1 MESVKTGKTN
11 KVGKNTE
18 MAHTKT
24 NKETHFKQ
32 VSAITN
38 RIRSIGGIF
47 TKIAKKV
54 RELVKKHPKK
64 SSAALVVLTPVACKR
79 AKELDDKVQD
89 KSKQAEKENKINW
102 WKYSGLTIA
111 TSLLLAACSAGD
123 IDKQI
128 ELEQEKQKTEQE
140 KKEAE
145 NARDRANKSEIEL
158 EQERQ
163 KTNKSGI
170 ELANSQIKAEQER
183 QKTEQEKQ
191 KANKSEIE
199 LEQQKQKT
207 INTQRDLIK
216 EQKDFIKETEQ
227 NCQEKHGQLF
237 IKRARIKT
245 GITTGIAIEIEAE
258 CKTPKPTKTNQTPI
272 QPKHLP
278 NSKHPHSQRG
288 SKAQELIAYLLFE
301 QKDFIIETE
310 QKCQEKHNQ
319 FFIKKAGIK
328 GGAIEVEAECKT
340 PKPTKTNQTPIQ
352 PKHLP
357 NSKQPHSQRG
367 SKAQEL
373 IAYLQKEL
381 ESLPYSQKA
390 IAKQVDFYKPSSIAY
405 LELDPRD
412 FKVTEEWQNENLKIR
427 SKAQAKMLE
436 MRKPQANLSPSQ
448 SFLFVQR
455 IFADINKEIEA
466 AANTEKKA
474 EKVGYGY
481 SKRV

>member
-1 MESVKTGKTN
+1 MKSVKTGKTN

-18 MAHTKT
+18 ITSTKA
-24 NKETHFKQ
+24 NKEAHFKQ
-32 VSAITN
+32 ASAITN
-38 RIRSIGGIF
+38 IIRSIGGFF
-47 TKIAKKV
+47 TKIMNRV

-64 SSAALVVLTPVACKR
+64 SNAALVVLTHVACKK

-89 KSKQAEKENKINW
+89 KSKQAEKENQINW

-111 TSLLLAACSAGD
+111 TSLLLTACSVGD

-140 KKEAE
+140 
-145 NARDRANKSEIEL
+145 
-158 EQERQ
+158 
-163 KTNKSGI
+163 
-170 ELANSQIKAEQER
+170 R

-191 KANKSEIE
+191 K
-199 LEQQKQKT
+199 T
-207 INTQRDLIK
+207 INT
-216 EQKDFIKETEQ
+216 QKDFIKYAEQ
-227 NCQEKHGQLF
+227 NCQGNHG
-237 IKRARIKT
+237 
-245 GITTGIAIEIEAE
+245 
-258 CKTPKPTKTNQTPI
+258 
-272 QPKHLP
+272 
-278 NSKHPHSQRG
+278 
-288 SKAQELIAYLLFE
+288 
-301 QKDFIIETE
+301 
-310 QKCQEKHNQ
+310 Q
-319 FFIKKAGIK
+319 FFIKKGGIKAGI
-328 GGAIEVEAECKT
+328 GIEVEAECKT

-357 NSKQPHSQRG
+357 NSKQPRSQRG

-390 IAKQVDFYKPSSIAY
+390 IAKQVNFYKPSSIAY

-412 FKVTEEWQNENLKIR
+412 FKVTEEWQKENLKIR

-436 MRKPQANLSPSQ
+436 MRHLKPDPQAHLPTSQ
-448 SFLFVQR
+448 SLLFVQK

-474 EKVGYGY
+474 EKAGYGY
-481 SKRV
+481 SKRM

>member
-1 MESVKTGKTN
+1 M
-11 KVGKNTE
+11 
-18 MAHTKT
+18 
-24 NKETHFKQ
+24 
-32 VSAITN
+32 
-38 RIRSIGGIF
+38 
-47 TKIAKKV
+47 
-54 RELVKKHPKK
+54 KKHPKK
-64 SSAALVVLTPVACKR
+64 SSATLVVLTHAACKK

-89 KSKQAEKENKINW
+89 KSKQAEKENQINW

-111 TSLLLAACSAGD
+111 TSLLLAACSVGD
-123 IDKQI
+123 TDKQI

-140 KKEAE
+140 QQKTEQEKQK
-145 NARDRANKSEIEL
+145 ANKSGIEL

-191 KANKSEIE
+191 KANKSAIE

-245 GITTGIAIEIEAE
+245 GITTGIAIE
-258 CKTPKPTKTNQTPI
+258 
-272 QPKHLP
+272 
-278 NSKHPHSQRG
+278 
-288 SKAQELIAYLLFE
+288 
-301 QKDFIIETE
+301 
-310 QKCQEKHNQ
+310 
-319 FFIKKAGIK
+319 
-328 GGAIEVEAECKT
+328 VEAECKT
-340 PKPTKTNQTPIQ
+340 PKPTKSNQTPIQ

-357 NSKQPHSQRG
+357 NSKQPRSQRG

-381 ESLPYSQKA
+381 ESLTYSQKA

-412 FKVTEEWQNENLKIR
+412 FNAIEEWQKENLKIR

-436 MRKPQANLSPSQ
+436 MRSLKPDPQAHLSTSQ
-448 SFLFVQR
+448 SLLIVQK
-455 IFADINKEIEA
+455 IFADVSKEIKVV
-466 AANTEKKA
+466 ANTEKKA
-474 EKVGYGY
+474 EKAGYGY
-481 SKRV
+481 SKRM

>member
-1 MESVKTGKTN
+1 MESGKTN

-24 NKETHFKQ
+24 NKKTHFKQ

-38 RIRSIGGIF
+38 KLRSIGGIF

-64 SSAALVVLTPVACKR
+64 SSAALVVLTHVACKR
-79 AKELDDKVQD
+79 AKKLDDKVQD
-89 KSKQAEKENKINW
+89 KSKQAGKENQINW

-111 TSLLLAACSAGD
+111 TSLLLAACSTGD

-128 ELEQEKQKTEQE
+128 ELEQEKQKANKSGIELEQERQKTEQE
-140 KKEAE
+140 KQKT
-145 NARDRANKSEIEL
+145 NKSEIEL

-237 IKRARIKT
+237 IKKTRIKT

-258 CKTPKPTKTNQTPI
+258 CKTPKPTKTNQTP
-272 QPKHLP
+272 
-278 NSKHPHSQRG
+278 
-288 SKAQELIAYLLFE
+288 
-301 QKDFIIETE
+301 
-310 QKCQEKHNQ
+310 
-319 FFIKKAGIK
+319 
-328 GGAIEVEAECKT
+328 
-340 PKPTKTNQTPIQ
+340 KPTKTNQTPIQ

-357 NSKQPHSQRG
+357 NSKQPRSQRG
-367 SKAQEL
+367 SKTQEL

-390 IAKQVDFYKPSSIAY
+390 IAKQVNFYKPSSIAY

-412 FKVTEEWQNENLKIR
+412 FKVTEEWQKENLKIR

-436 MRKPQANLSPSQ
+436 MRNPQANLSTSQ
-448 SFLFVQR
+448 SLLFVQK
-455 IFADINKEIEA
+455 IFADVNKEIEA
-466 AANTEKKA
+466 VANTEKKA
-474 EKVGYGY
+474 EKAGYGY

>member
-64 SSAALVVLTPVACKR
+64 SNVALVVLTHVACKK

-89 KSKQAEKENKINW
+89 KSKQAEKENQINW

-111 TSLLLAACSAGD
+111 TSLLLVACSAGD

-128 ELEQEKQKTEQE
+128 ELEQEKQKANKSGIELEQERQKTEQE
-140 KKEAE
+140 KQK
-145 NARDRANKSEIEL
+145 ANKSEIEL

-237 IKRARIKT
+237 IKKARIKT

-258 CKTPKPTKTNQTPI
+258 CKTPKPAKTNQTP
-272 QPKHLP
+272 K
-278 NSKHPHSQRG
+278 
-288 SKAQELIAYLLFE
+288 E
-301 QKDFIIETE
+301 
-310 QKCQEKHNQ
+310 
-319 FFIKKAGIK
+319 
-328 GGAIEVEAECKT
+328 
-340 PKPTKTNQTPIQ
+340 

-436 MRKPQANLSPSQ
+436 MRNPQANLSPFQ
-448 SFLFVQR
+448 SFSIIQEIV
-455 IFADINKEIEA
+455 ADINKEIEA

-481 SKRV
+481 SKRM

>member
-1 MESVKTGKTN
+1 MA
-11 KVGKNTE
+11 NTK
-18 MAHTKT
+18 A

-32 VSAITN
+32 ASAITN
-38 RIRSIGGIF
+38 TIRSIGGFF
-47 TKIAKKV
+47 TKIMKRV

-64 SSAALVVLTPVACKR
+64 SKAAVVVLTHVACKR

-89 KSKQAEKENKINW
+89 KSKQAEKENQINW

-111 TSLLLAACSAGD
+111 ASLLLAACSVGD

-128 ELEQEKQKTEQE
+128 ELEQEKQKANKSGIELEQE
-140 KKEAE
+140 RQKT
-145 NARDRANKSEIEL
+145 NKSEIEL

-207 INTQRDLIK
+207 INTQRDLIE

-237 IKRARIKT
+237 IKKTRIKT

-258 CKTPKPTKTNQTPI
+258 CKTPKP
-272 QPKHLP
+272 
-278 NSKHPHSQRG
+278 
-288 SKAQELIAYLLFE
+288 A
-301 QKDFIIETE
+301 
-310 QKCQEKHNQ
+310 
-319 FFIKKAGIK
+319 
-328 GGAIEVEAECKT
+328 
-340 PKPTKTNQTPIQ
+340 KTNQTPIQ

-357 NSKQPHSQRG
+357 NSKQPRSQRE

-412 FKVTEEWQNENLKIR
+412 FNATEEWQKENLKIR

-436 MRKPQANLSPSQ
+436 MRNLKPDPQAHLSTSQ
-448 SFLFVQR
+448 SLLFVQK
-455 IFADINKEIEA
+455 IFADVSKEIKVV
-466 AANTEKKA
+466 ANTEKKV
-474 EKVGYGY
+474 EKAGYGY
-481 SKRV
+481 SKRM

>member
-1 MESVKTGKTN
+1 MESIKTGKTN

-18 MAHTKT
+18 TANTKA

-32 VSAITN
+32 ASAITN
-38 RIRSIGGIF
+38 TLRSIGGFF
-47 TKIAKKV
+47 TKIVKKV

-64 SSAALVVLTPVACKR
+64 SNAALVVLTHVACKR

-89 KSKQAEKENKINW
+89 KSKQAEKENQINW

-111 TSLLLAACSAGD
+111 ASLLLAACSAGD

-140 KKEAE
+140 QQKTEQERQK
-145 NARDRANKSEIEL
+145 ANRSGIEL

-191 KANKSEIE
+191 KTNKSGIE

-237 IKRARIKT
+237 IKKARIKT

-278 NSKHPHSQRG
+278 NSK
-288 SKAQELIAYLLFE
+288 
-301 QKDFIIETE
+301 
-310 QKCQEKHNQ
+310 
-319 FFIKKAGIK
+319 
-328 GGAIEVEAECKT
+328 
-340 PKPTKTNQTPIQ
+340 Q
-352 PKHLP
+352 PR
-357 NSKQPHSQRG
+357 SQRG

-390 IAKQVDFYKPSSIAY
+390 IAKQVDFYKPSFIAY

-412 FKVTEEWQNENLKIR
+412 FNVTEEWQKENLKIR

-436 MRKPQANLSPSQ
+436 MRNPQAHLPTSQ
-448 SFLFVQR
+448 SLLFVQK

-466 AANTEKKA
+466 VANTEKKA
-474 EKVGYGY
+474 EKAGYGY
-481 SKRV
+481 SKRM

>member
-1 MESVKTGKTN
+1 MESVKTEKTN
-11 KVGKNTE
+11 KVGKNAE
-18 MAHTKT
+18 IANTKA

-32 VSAITN
+32 ASAITN
-38 RIRSIGGIF
+38 IIRSVGGFF
-47 TKIAKKV
+47 TKIMKRV
-54 RELVKKHPKK
+54 RELVKKHPEK
-64 SSAALVVLTPVACKR
+64 SRVALVVLTHVACKK

-89 KSKQAEKENKINW
+89 KSKQAEKENQINW
-102 WKYSGLTIA
+102 WKYSGLTIV
-111 TSLLLAACSAGD
+111 TSLLLAACNAGD

-128 ELEQEKQKTEQE
+128 ELEQEKQE
-140 KKEAE
+140 
-145 NARDRANKSEIEL
+145 ANKSGIELEQERQEANKSGIEL

-191 KANKSEIE
+191 EANKSEIE

-237 IKRARIKT
+237 IKKARIKT
-245 GITTGIAIEIEAE
+245 GITTGI
-258 CKTPKPTKTNQTPI
+258 
-272 QPKHLP
+272 
-278 NSKHPHSQRG
+278 
-288 SKAQELIAYLLFE
+288 
-301 QKDFIIETE
+301 
-310 QKCQEKHNQ
+310 
-319 FFIKKAGIK
+319 
-328 GGAIEVEAECKT
+328 AIEVEAECKT

-357 NSKQPHSQRG
+357 NSKQPRSQRG

-390 IAKQVDFYKPSSIAY
+390 IAKQVDFYKPSSVAY

-412 FKVTEEWQNENLKIR
+412 FNVAEEWQKENLKIR

-436 MRKPQANLSPSQ
+436 MRSLKPDSQAHLPTSQ
-448 SFLFVQR
+448 SLLFVQK
-455 IFADINKEIEA
+455 IFADVSKEIKA

-474 EKVGYGY
+474 EKAGYGY

>member
-18 MAHTKT
+18 MANTKA

-32 VSAITN
+32 ASAIINTL
-38 RIRSIGGIF
+38 RSIGGFF
-47 TKIAKKV
+47 TKIMKRV
-54 RELVKKHPKK
+54 RGLVKKHPKK
-64 SSAALVVLTPVACKR
+64 SKAALVVLTHVACKK

-89 KSKQAEKENKINW
+89 KSKQAEKENQINW

-111 TSLLLAACSAGD
+111 TSLLLAACSTGD

-140 KKEAE
+140 QQKTEQERQK
-145 NARDRANKSEIEL
+145 ANKSGIEL

-163 KTNKSGI
+163 KTEQERQKTNKSEI
-170 ELANSQIKAEQER
+170 ELANSQIKV
-183 QKTEQEKQ
+183 EQEKQ

-258 CKTPKPTKTNQTPI
+258 CKTPKP
-272 QPKHLP
+272 
-278 NSKHPHSQRG
+278 
-288 SKAQELIAYLLFE
+288 A
-301 QKDFIIETE
+301 
-310 QKCQEKHNQ
+310 
-319 FFIKKAGIK
+319 
-328 GGAIEVEAECKT
+328 
-340 PKPTKTNQTPIQ
+340 KTNQTPIQ

-357 NSKQPHSQRG
+357 NSKQPRSQRE
-367 SKAQEL
+367 SKTQEL
-373 IAYLQKEL
+373 VAYLQKEL

-390 IAKQVDFYKPSSIAY
+390 IAKQVNFYKPSSVAY

-412 FKVTEEWQNENLKIR
+412 FNVTEEWQKENLKIR

-436 MRKPQANLSPSQ
+436 MRDLKPDPQAHLSTSQ
-448 SFLFVQR
+448 SLLFVQK

-466 AANTEKKA
+466 TANTEKKA
-474 EKVGYGY
+474 EKAGYGY

>member
-18 MAHTKT
+18 MANTKT

-38 RIRSIGGIF
+38 TIRSIGGFF

-64 SSAALVVLTPVACKR
+64 SNVALVVLTHAACKR

-89 KSKQAEKENKINW
+89 KSKQAEKENQINW
-102 WKYSGLTIA
+102 WKYLGLTIA

-128 ELEQEKQKTEQE
+128 ELEQEK
-140 KKEAE
+140 KEAE
-145 NARDRANKSEIEL
+145 NARDRANKSGIEL
-158 EQERQ
+158 EQEKQ

-216 EQKDFIKETEQ
+216 EQKVFIKETEQ

-237 IKRARIKT
+237 IKKARIKT

-278 NSKHPHSQRG
+278 NSKQPRSQRG
-288 SKAQELIAYLLFE
+288 SKAQEF
-301 QKDFIIETE
+301 
-310 QKCQEKHNQ
+310 
-319 FFIKKAGIK
+319 
-328 GGAIEVEAECKT
+328 
-340 PKPTKTNQTPIQ
+340 
-352 PKHLP
+352 
-357 NSKQPHSQRG
+357 
-367 SKAQEL
+367 

-412 FKVTEEWQNENLKIR
+412 FNVTEEWQKENLKIR

-436 MRKPQANLSPSQ
+436 MRHLKPDPQAHLSTSQ
-448 SFLFVQR
+448 SLLLVQK
-455 IFADINKEIEA
+455 IFADASKEIKA

-474 EKVGYGY
+474 EKAGYGY
-481 SKRV
+481 SKGM

>member
-1 MESVKTGKTN
+1 MKSVKTGKTN
-11 KVGKNTE
+11 KVSKNTE
-18 MAHTKT
+18 MANTKT

-64 SSAALVVLTPVACKR
+64 SNAALVVLTHVACKR

-89 KSKQAEKENKINW
+89 KSKQAEKENQINW

-123 IDKQI
+123 VNEQI
-128 ELEQEKQKTEQE
+128 ELEQEKQKANKSGIELEQERQKTEQE
-140 KKEAE
+140 KQKT
-145 NARDRANKSEIEL
+145 NKSGIEL

-191 KANKSEIE
+191 KTNKSEIE

-278 NSKHPHSQRG
+278 NSK
-288 SKAQELIAYLLFE
+288 
-301 QKDFIIETE
+301 
-310 QKCQEKHNQ
+310 
-319 FFIKKAGIK
+319 
-328 GGAIEVEAECKT
+328 
-340 PKPTKTNQTPIQ
+340 
-352 PKHLP
+352 
-357 NSKQPHSQRG
+357 QPHSQRG

-390 IAKQVDFYKPSSIAY
+390 IAKQVNFYKPSSIAY

-436 MRKPQANLSPSQ
+436 MRNPQAHLPTSQ
-448 SFLFVQR
+448 SFSIIQNIV
-455 IFADINKEIEA
+455 ADINKEIEA

-481 SKRV
+481 SKRM

>member
-1 MESVKTGKTN
+1 MESVKTVKTN
-11 KVGKNTE
+11 KVGKNAET
-18 MAHTKT
+18 ADTKA
-24 NKETHFKQ
+24 NKEAHFKQ

-38 RIRSIGGIF
+38 IIRSIGGFF
-47 TKIAKKV
+47 TKIMNRV
-54 RELVKKHPKK
+54 RGLVKKHPKK
-64 SSAALVVLTPVACKR
+64 SKAALVVLTHVACKK

-89 KSKQAEKENKINW
+89 KSKQAEKENQINW

-111 TSLLLAACSAGD
+111 TSLLLAACSVGD

-140 KKEAE
+140 QQKTEQERQK
-145 NARDRANKSEIEL
+145 ANRSGIEL

-163 KTNKSGI
+163 KTEQERQKTNKSEI
-170 ELANSQIKAEQER
+170 ELANSQIKV
-183 QKTEQEKQ
+183 EQEKQ

-237 IKRARIKT
+237 IKKARIKT

-258 CKTPKPTKTNQTPI
+258 CKTPKP
-272 QPKHLP
+272 
-278 NSKHPHSQRG
+278 
-288 SKAQELIAYLLFE
+288 A
-301 QKDFIIETE
+301 
-310 QKCQEKHNQ
+310 
-319 FFIKKAGIK
+319 
-328 GGAIEVEAECKT
+328 
-340 PKPTKTNQTPIQ
+340 KTNQTPIQ

-390 IAKQVDFYKPSSIAY
+390 IARQVDFYKPSSIAY

-412 FKVTEEWQNENLKIR
+412 FNATEEWQKENLKIR

-436 MRKPQANLSPSQ
+436 MRDLKPDSQAHLPTSQ
-448 SFLFVQR
+448 SLLLVQK
-455 IFADINKEIEA
+455 IFADVSKEIEA
-466 AANTEKKA
+466 VANTEKKA
-474 EKVGYGY
+474 EKAGYGY

>member
-1 MESVKTGKTN
+1 MKLVKTAKEK
-11 KVGKNTE
+11 KVFKNTE

-38 RIRSIGGIF
+38 RLKSIGGIF

-64 SSAALVVLTPVACKR
+64 SKVALVVLTHVACKK

-111 TSLLLAACSAGD
+111 TSLLLAACSVGD
-123 IDKQI
+123 VSEQI
-128 ELEQEKQKTEQE
+128 ELEQEKQKTSNIETNNQIKVEQE
-140 KKEAE
+140 
-145 NARDRANKSEIEL
+145 
-158 EQERQ
+158 Q
-163 KTNKSGI
+163 
-170 ELANSQIKAEQER
+170 

-191 KANKSEIE
+191 KT
-199 LEQQKQKT
+199 EQEKQKTEQEKQKTEQEKQKTEQEKQKTEQEKQKT
-207 INTQRDLIK
+207 IKT
-216 EQKDFIKETEQ
+216 QKDFIKYVEQ
-227 NCQEKHGQLF
+227 NCKENHGQFL
-237 IKRARIKT
+237 IEKGGLKAGIG
-245 GITTGIAIEIEAE
+245 GITIEAE
-258 CKTPKPTKTNQTPI
+258 AK
-272 QPKHLP
+272 
-278 NSKHPHSQRG
+278 
-288 SKAQELIAYLLFE
+288 
-301 QKDFIIETE
+301 
-310 QKCQEKHNQ
+310 
-319 FFIKKAGIK
+319 
-328 GGAIEVEAECKT
+328 CKT

-367 SKAQEL
+367 SKAQEF

-390 IAKQVDFYKPSSIAY
+390 IVKQVDFYKPSSIAY

-412 FKVTEEWQNENLKIR
+412 FKVTEEWHNENLKIR

-436 MRKPQANLSPSQ
+436 MRKTQANLSAFQ
-448 SFLFVQR
+448 SFSILQNIV
-455 IFADINKEIEA
+455 ADINKGIEA

-474 EKVGYGY
+474 EKAGYGY
-481 SKRV
+481 SKRM

>member
-18 MAHTKT
+18 TANTKA
-24 NKETHFKQ
+24 NKEAHFKQ
-32 VSAITN
+32 ANAITN
-38 RIRSIGGIF
+38 IIRSIGGIF
-47 TKIAKKV
+47 TKIMKRV

-64 SSAALVVLTPVACKR
+64 SKAALVVLTHAACKR

-89 KSKQAEKENKINW
+89 KSKQAEKENQINW

-111 TSLLLAACSAGD
+111 TSLLLAACSTGD

-128 ELEQEKQKTEQE
+128 ELEQEKQEANKSGIELEQERQKTEQE
-140 KKEAE
+140 KQKT
-145 NARDRANKSEIEL
+145 NKSEIEL

-237 IKRARIKT
+237 IKKARIKT

-258 CKTPKPTKTNQTPI
+258 CKTPKP
-272 QPKHLP
+272 
-278 NSKHPHSQRG
+278 
-288 SKAQELIAYLLFE
+288 A
-301 QKDFIIETE
+301 
-310 QKCQEKHNQ
+310 
-319 FFIKKAGIK
+319 
-328 GGAIEVEAECKT
+328 
-340 PKPTKTNQTPIQ
+340 KTNQTPIQ

-390 IAKQVDFYKPSSIAY
+390 IAKQVDFYRPSSIAY

-412 FKVTEEWQNENLKIR
+412 FNVTEEWQNENLKIR

-436 MRKPQANLSPSQ
+436 MRNPQAHLSTSQ
-448 SFLFVQR
+448 SLLFVQK
-455 IFADINKEIEA
+455 IFADVNKEIEA

-474 EKVGYGY
+474 EKAGYGY

>member
-1 MESVKTGKTN
+1 MKSVKTGKTN

-18 MAHTKT
+18 MANTKT

-38 RIRSIGGIF
+38 TLKSIGGIF

-54 RELVKKHPKK
+54 RELVKKHPEK
-64 SSAALVVLTPVACKR
+64 SSAALVVLTHVACKK

-89 KSKQAEKENKINW
+89 KSKQAEKENQINW

-123 IDKQI
+123 VSEQI
-128 ELEQEKQKTEQE
+128 EL
-140 KKEAE
+140 
-145 NARDRANKSEIEL
+145 
-158 EQERQ
+158 
-163 KTNKSGI
+163 
-170 ELANSQIKAEQER
+170 EQER

-191 KANKSEIE
+191 RT
-199 LEQQKQKT
+199 EQEKQKT
-207 INTQRDLIK
+207 SNVETNNQIKVEQEKQKTSNIQKDLVKEQKELVKEQKDLIKEQKDLVKEQKDLIK
-216 EQKDFIKETEQ
+216 EQKDFIKDLEQ
-227 NCQEKHGQLF
+227 NCQE
-237 IKRARIKT
+237 
-245 GITTGIAIEIEAE
+245 
-258 CKTPKPTKTNQTPI
+258 N
-272 QPKHLP
+272 
-278 NSKHPHSQRG
+278 
-288 SKAQELIAYLLFE
+288 
-301 QKDFIIETE
+301 
-310 QKCQEKHNQ
+310 HNQ
-319 FFIKKAGIK
+319 FFIKKLGIK
-328 GGAIEVEAECKT
+328 GGIAIEVEAECKT

-357 NSKQPHSQRG
+357 NSKQPRSQRG
-367 SKAQEL
+367 SKAKEL

-390 IAKQVDFYKPSSIAY
+390 IVKQVDFYRPSSIAY

-412 FKVTEEWQNENLKIR
+412 FKATKEWQNENLKIR

-436 MRKPQANLSPSQ
+436 MRNPQAHLSPFQ
-448 SFLFVQR
+448 SFSILQNIV
-455 IFADINKEIEA
+455 ADISKEIEA

-474 EKVGYGY
+474 EKAGYGY

>member
-1 MESVKTGKTN
+1 MESVKTVKTN
-11 KVGKNTE
+11 KVGKNAET
-18 MAHTKT
+18 ADTKA
-24 NKETHFKQ
+24 NKEAHFKQ

-38 RIRSIGGIF
+38 IIRSIGGFF
-47 TKIAKKV
+47 TKIMNRV
-54 RELVKKHPKK
+54 RGLVKKHPKK
-64 SSAALVVLTPVACKR
+64 SKAALVVLTHVACKK

-89 KSKQAEKENKINW
+89 KSKQAEKENQINW

-111 TSLLLAACSAGD
+111 TSLLLAACSVGD

-140 KKEAE
+140 QQKTEQERQK
-145 NARDRANKSEIEL
+145 ANRSGIEL

-163 KTNKSGI
+163 KTEQERQKTNKSEI
-170 ELANSQIKAEQER
+170 ELANSQIKV
-183 QKTEQEKQ
+183 EQEKQ

-237 IKRARIKT
+237 IKKARIKT

-258 CKTPKPTKTNQTPI
+258 CKTPKP
-272 QPKHLP
+272 
-278 NSKHPHSQRG
+278 
-288 SKAQELIAYLLFE
+288 A
-301 QKDFIIETE
+301 
-310 QKCQEKHNQ
+310 
-319 FFIKKAGIK
+319 
-328 GGAIEVEAECKT
+328 
-340 PKPTKTNQTPIQ
+340 KTNQTPIQ

-390 IAKQVDFYKPSSIAY
+390 IARQVDFYKPSSIAY

-412 FKVTEEWQNENLKIR
+412 FNATEEWQKENLKIR

-436 MRKPQANLSPSQ
+436 MRDLKPDSQAHLPTSQ
-448 SFLFVQR
+448 SLLLVQK
-455 IFADINKEIEA
+455 IFADVSKEIKV
-466 AANTEKKA
+466 AANTEKKV
-474 EKVGYGY
+474 EKAGYGY
-481 SKRV
+481 SKRM

>member
-1 MESVKTGKTN
+1 MESVKTGRTN

-18 MAHTKT
+18 ITSTKT

-32 VSAITN
+32 ASAITN
-38 RIRSIGGIF
+38 IIRSIGGFF
-47 TKIAKKV
+47 TKIMKRV

-64 SSAALVVLTPVACKR
+64 SSAALVVLTHVACKR

-89 KSKQAEKENKINW
+89 KSKQAEKENQINW

-111 TSLLLAACSAGD
+111 TSLLLAACSTGD

-128 ELEQEKQKTEQE
+128 ELEQEKQEANKSGIELEQERQKTEQE
-140 KKEAE
+140 RQKTNKSEIE
-145 NARDRANKSEIEL
+145 LEQERQKTEQERQKTNKSEIEL

-237 IKRARIKT
+237 IKKTRIKT

-278 NSKHPHSQRG
+278 NSK
-288 SKAQELIAYLLFE
+288 
-301 QKDFIIETE
+301 
-310 QKCQEKHNQ
+310 
-319 FFIKKAGIK
+319 
-328 GGAIEVEAECKT
+328 
-340 PKPTKTNQTPIQ
+340 Q
-352 PKHLP
+352 PR
-357 NSKQPHSQRG
+357 SQRG

-412 FKVTEEWQNENLKIR
+412 FNVTEEWQKENLKIR

-436 MRKPQANLSPSQ
+436 MRDLKPDPQANLSTSQ
-448 SFLFVQR
+448 SLLFVQK
-455 IFADINKEIEA
+455 IFADINKEIKVV
-466 AANTEKKA
+466 ANTEKKV
-474 EKVGYGY
+474 EKAGYGY
-481 SKRV
+481 SKRM

>member
-1 MESVKTGKTN
+1 
-11 KVGKNTE
+11 
-18 MAHTKT
+18 
-24 NKETHFKQ
+24 
-32 VSAITN
+32 
-38 RIRSIGGIF
+38 IGGFF

-54 RELVKKHPKK
+54 RGLVKKHPKK
-64 SSAALVVLTPVACKR
+64 SRAALVVLTHVACRK
-79 AKELDDKVQD
+79 AKKLDDKVQD
-89 KSKQAEKENKINW
+89 KSKQAEKENQINW

-111 TSLLLAACSAGD
+111 ASLLLAACSAGD
-123 IDKQI
+123 TDKQI
-128 ELEQEKQKTEQE
+128 ELEQEKQKANKSGIELEQERQKTEQE
-140 KKEAE
+140 RQKT
-145 NARDRANKSEIEL
+145 NKSEIEL

-237 IKRARIKT
+237 IKKARIKT
-245 GITTGIAIEIEAE
+245 GITTGIAIEI
-258 CKTPKPTKTNQTPI
+258 
-272 QPKHLP
+272 
-278 NSKHPHSQRG
+278 
-288 SKAQELIAYLLFE
+288 
-301 QKDFIIETE
+301 
-310 QKCQEKHNQ
+310 
-319 FFIKKAGIK
+319 
-328 GGAIEVEAECKT
+328 EAECKT

-412 FKVTEEWQNENLKIR
+412 FKATEEWQKENLKIR

-436 MRKPQANLSPSQ
+436 MRSLKPDSQAHLPTSQ
-448 SFLFVQR
+448 SLLFVQK
-455 IFADINKEIEA
+455 IFADVNKEIKVV
-466 AANTEKKA
+466 ANTEKKV
-474 EKVGYGY
+474 EKAGYGY
-481 SKRV
+481 SKRM